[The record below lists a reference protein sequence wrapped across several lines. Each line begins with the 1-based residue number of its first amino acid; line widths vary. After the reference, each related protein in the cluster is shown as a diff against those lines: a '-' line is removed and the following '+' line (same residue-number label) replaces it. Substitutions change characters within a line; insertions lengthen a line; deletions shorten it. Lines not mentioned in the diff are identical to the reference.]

1 MLFNGTFL
9 TLIGVMSPPPP
20 PLCNTYLSG
29 CLFLSLSM
37 CIPIPHPIS
46 SPGTWI
52 RTCLIQLNAVVLKV
66 GGRGLLLFQYLF
78 FICPTVRIFFH
89 FFWSTTKTFVI
100 NTSYK
105 FWTKSCKCATIYIYI
120 WLGHKMLQ
128 TYLHSEQSRNSS
140 VVVYYPLSKLK
151 GAFEA
156 FWPQCQV
163 KR

>member
-78 FICPTVRIFFH
+78 FICPTVRIFFL
-89 FFWSTTKTFVI
+89 FFDQRQKPLLQIQVTSFEERVVNVPLFIFISDLATKCYKPISTVSRAEI
-100 NTSYK
+100 LL
-105 FWTKSCKCATIYIYI
+105 
-120 WLGHKMLQ
+120 WLFITHCP
-128 TYLHSEQSRNSS
+128 N
-140 VVVYYPLSKLK
+140 
-151 GAFEA
+151 
-156 FWPQCQV
+156 
-163 KR
+163 